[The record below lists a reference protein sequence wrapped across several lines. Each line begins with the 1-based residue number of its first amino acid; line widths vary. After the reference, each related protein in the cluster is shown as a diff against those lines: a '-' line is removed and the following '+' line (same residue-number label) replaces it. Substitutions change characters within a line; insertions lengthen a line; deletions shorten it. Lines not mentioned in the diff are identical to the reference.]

1 MAVRQPKRRIRNEFT
16 LGEGAA
22 EYDGLL
28 REAFYETWL
37 YRAIVSRD
45 DQRCFLIGRTGSGKS
60 ALFRQMEFEHGDHLI
75 RLSPEDLSLTYIA
88 ELQVVRFLKSLDV
101 HLDPLF
107 IALWKHVL
115 IIEIVKHRYQV
126 DSPEAKQRFLNGL
139 MDRIKRDKSKQ
150 EALKYLEDFD
160 GKFWQETDERVKEI
174 IEKFETQVKAEAG
187 AKIGAGLASFSGN
200 AGDTVMESG
209 EKRRELVNRFQ
220 RLVNETQLPRLNKM
234 ERVLNEDILDSAQHY
249 TYIVIDDLD
258 RDWADEQITNDLIR
272 CLFRAVMDLKR
283 VENLKILVAL
293 RTNIFEA
300 LDFGR
305 TGGQEEKFRGLS
317 HTLRWSKNELRDLLD
332 NRVSTAAQRHG
343 LTDVKSMDELLPR
356 TNPTRGNPLEYILS
370 RTLLRPRD
378 AIAFLNECF
387 TLSNG
392 KEKLTW
398 TAIQSAE
405 SAYSKNRLLALRD
418 EWKPTYPGIEELLT
432 AFTRSPNTLDWD
444 EMRRRLAECAVLIA
458 EPDFPGRTWL
468 TPIAEPLWSAS
479 SSDDTAE
486 VHQPLIRL
494 LHNIGFIGCITTV
507 EEAIGSERRQV
518 DEPAIYNNDQPSFAD
533 HVSNLRRVSA
543 FTVHPAFRPALD
555 IRD

>member
-1 MAVRQPKRRIRNEFT
+1 MAVRQHKRRIRNEFT

-45 DQRCFLIGRTGSGKS
+45 DQRCFLVGRTGSGKS
-60 ALFRQMEFEHGDHLI
+60 ALFRRMEFEHGNRLI
-75 RLSPEDLSLTYIA
+75 RISPEDLSLTYIA

-107 IALWKHVL
+107 VALWKHVL
-115 IIEIVKHRYQV
+115 IIEIIKHRYRV
-126 DSPEAKQRFLNGL
+126 DSPEAKQRFLASL
-139 MDRIKRDKSKQ
+139 MEKIRRDKSKQ
-150 EALKYLEDFD
+150 EALKYLEDFE

-174 IEKFETQVKAEAG
+174 VSKFETQVKAEAG
-187 AKIGAGLASFSGN
+187 GKIGAGSTNFNIGGTDSL
-200 AGDTVMESG
+200 VEST
-209 EKRRELVNRFQ
+209 ENRKELVNRFQ

-234 ERVLNEDILDSAQHY
+234 ERVLNEDILDSPQHY
-249 TYIVIDDLD
+249 TYVVIDDLD
-258 RDWADEQITNDLIR
+258 RDWADEQVTNDLIR

-300 LDFGR
+300 LDFGK

-317 HTLRWSKNELRDLLD
+317 HTLRWPKSELRELLD
-332 NRVSTAAQRHG
+332 SRVSAAAQRHG
-343 LTDVKSMDELLPR
+343 LTDVKSIDELLPR
-356 TNPTRGNPLEYILS
+356 ANTTRGNPLDYILN

-378 AIAFLNECF
+378 AMAFLNECF

-392 KEKLTW
+392 KDKLTW
-398 TAIQSAE
+398 SAIQSAE

-418 EWKPTYPGIEELLT
+418 EWKPTYPGIEQLLT
-432 AFTRSPNTLDWD
+432 AFTRAPNILDWHQ
-444 EMRRRLAECAVLIA
+444 MTARIAECALLIA
-458 EPDFPGRTWL
+458 EPSFPGTAWL
-468 TPIAEPLWSAS
+468 TPLAEPLWSAS
-479 SSDDTAE
+479 GSADQAE

-507 EEAIGSERRQV
+507 DEVLGSERRTV
-518 DEPAIYNNDQPSFAD
+518 DEPAIYNNDQPAFPE
-533 HVSNLRRVSA
+533 HISNLRRVSA

>member
-1 MAVRQPKRRIRNEFT
+1 MAARQPKRRIRNEFT

-28 REAFYETWL
+28 RDAFYETWL
-37 YRAIVSRD
+37 YRSVVSRD

-60 ALFRQMEFEHGDHLI
+60 ALFRQIEYKHGDHLI
-75 RLSPEDLSLTYIA
+75 RLSPEDLSLTYIS
-88 ELQVVRFLKSLDV
+88 ELQAVRFLKSLDV

-115 IIEIVKHRYQV
+115 IIEIIKHRYQV
-126 DSPEAKQRFLNGL
+126 DSPEAKQRFLSGL
-139 MDRIKRDKSKQ
+139 MDKIRRDKSKQ
-150 EALKYLEDFD
+150 EALKYLEDFE
-160 GKFWQETDERVKEI
+160 GKFWQETDERVREI

-187 AKIGAGLASFSGN
+187 GKISAGIGSLSVNGADAL
-200 AGDTVMESG
+200 VESL
-209 EKRRELVNRFQ
+209 ENRSELVNRFQ

-258 RDWADEQITNDLIR
+258 RDWADEKVTNDLIR

-283 VENLKILVAL
+283 VENLKVLVAL

-317 HTLRWSKNELRDLLD
+317 HTLKWSKSELRDLLD
-332 NRVSTAAQRHG
+332 SRVSVAAQRHG
-343 LTDVKSMDELLPR
+343 LDNVESMDELLPR
-356 TNPTRGNPLEYILS
+356 SNPTRGNPLDYILN

-398 TAIQSAE
+398 PAIQSAE

-418 EWKPTYPGIEELLT
+418 EWKPTYPGIERVLA
-432 AFTRSPNTLDWD
+432 AFTRAPNTLDWE
-444 EMRRRLAECAVLIA
+444 EMAKRLVECALLTA
-458 EPDFPGRTWL
+458 EPDFAGTVWL
-468 TPIAEPLWSAS
+468 TGFAEPLWSAS
-479 SSDDTAE
+479 SSDDPAE
-486 VHQPLIRL
+486 VYQALIRL

-507 EEAIGSERRQV
+507 DEVVGSERRRV
-518 DEPAIYNNDQPSFAD
+518 DEPAIYNNAQPSFPD
-533 HVSNLRRVSA
+533 HVSNLRKVAA
-543 FTVHPAFRPALD
+543 FVVHPAFRPALD

>member
-1 MAVRQPKRRIRNEFT
+1 

-45 DQRCFLIGRTGSGKS
+45 DQRCFLVGRTGSGKS
-60 ALFRQMEFEHGDHLI
+60 ALFRRMEFEHGNRLI
-75 RLSPEDLSLTYIA
+75 RISPEDLSLTYIA

-107 IALWKHVL
+107 VALWKHVL
-115 IIEIVKHRYQV
+115 IIEIIKHRYRV
-126 DSPEAKQRFLNGL
+126 DSPEAKQRFLASL
-139 MDRIKRDKSKQ
+139 MEKIRRDKSKQ
-150 EALKYLEDFD
+150 EALKYLEDFE

-174 IEKFETQVKAEAG
+174 VSKFETQVKAEAG
-187 AKIGAGLASFSGN
+187 GKIGAGSTNFNIGGTDSL
-200 AGDTVMESG
+200 VEST
-209 EKRRELVNRFQ
+209 ENRKELVNRFQ

-234 ERVLNEDILDSAQHY
+234 ERVLNEDILDSPQHY
-249 TYIVIDDLD
+249 TYVVIDDLD
-258 RDWADEQITNDLIR
+258 RDWADEQVTNDLIR

-300 LDFGR
+300 LDFGK

-317 HTLRWSKNELRDLLD
+317 HTLRWPKSELRELLD
-332 NRVSTAAQRHG
+332 SRVSAAAQRHG
-343 LTDVKSMDELLPR
+343 LTDVKSIDELLPR
-356 TNPTRGNPLEYILS
+356 ANTTRGNPLDYILN

-378 AIAFLNECF
+378 AMAFLNECF

-392 KEKLTW
+392 KDKLTW
-398 TAIQSAE
+398 SAIQSAE

-418 EWKPTYPGIEELLT
+418 EWKPTYPGIEQLLT
-432 AFTRSPNTLDWD
+432 AFTRAPNILDWHQ
-444 EMRRRLAECAVLIA
+444 MTARIAECALLIA
-458 EPDFPGRTWL
+458 EPSFPGTAWL
-468 TPIAEPLWSAS
+468 TPLAEPLWSAS
-479 SSDDTAE
+479 GSADQAE

-507 EEAIGSERRQV
+507 DEVLGSERRTV
-518 DEPAIYNNDQPSFAD
+518 DEPAIYNNDQPAFPE
-533 HVSNLRRVSA
+533 HISNLRRVSA